1 MPVGSSPPPE
11 TPPEGEVGEPA
22 RSGPP
27 PVIRELKLAWQHRYL
42 VGSFV
47 TNDIRYRYTG
57 GSIGIFWTV
66 VNPLVELVTYTFV
79 FNILLG
85 VTFSAGEGTL
95 HYSLFLFCGMVCW
108 FSLAEGLTRATH
120 SITDN
125 AHLIKKVNFPAA
137 VLPAHVVL
145 SAGVNQFMRMIIL
158 ALGVIFL
165 GNGLSLHILLVPAF
179 MVVQAGFVLG
189 LGFLAATA
197 GLVGATGGGGGGAPA
212 HVGGDAV
219 GEFGHPPVE
228 HDGPGAH
235 VAGLLLTPH
244 HLGAGVGI
252 DQAADVPVREGVE
265 HLEPVDGDVLDPV
278 LLAGRLEVVMQRIAI
293 AADLGKQLDVAGFD
307 LARPLGRPDGAG
319 ADHDW
324 RSGGVQW
331 LPACRKQPW
340 SGALPP

>member
-1 MPVGSSPPPE
+1 MLPGVMPVGSSPPDE
-11 TPPEGEVGEPA
+11 TPPEGTGGAPG

-27 PVIRELKLAWQHRYL
+27 PVLRELKLAWEHRYL

-47 TNDIRYRYTG
+47 ANDIRYRYTG
-57 GSIGIFWTV
+57 GSIGLFWTV

-165 GNGLSLHILLVPAF
+165 GNGLSAHVLLVPAF

-197 GLVGATGGGGGGAPA
+197 QVYFRDTGHWVNAVLPAWMFVSPIFYPPDAYPRKFQLLLQVNPVAHLVGVYQELILNQRFPDTRQILLTVIWSGLVLIVGYSVFA
-212 HVGGDAV
+212 HHRRN
-219 GEFGHPPVE
+219 F
-228 HDGPGAH
+228 
-235 VAGLLLTPH
+235 
-244 HLGAGVGI
+244 
-252 DQAADVPVREGVE
+252 
-265 HLEPVDGDVLDPV
+265 
-278 LLAGRLEVVMQRIAI
+278 
-293 AADLGKQLDVAGFD
+293 ADLV
-307 LARPLGRPDGAG
+307 
-319 ADHDW
+319 
-324 RSGGVQW
+324 
-331 LPACRKQPW
+331 
-340 SGALPP
+340 